1 MAKLVAFTLL
11 FLLLIFTVSCQQ
23 NQVKQGAVSY
33 TERDSLIEAS
43 KSRMKM
49 EDQLIENYIHRKGLL
64 TQKTGTG
71 LRYVIQVKGNG
82 ELAKPEDMAEVKY
95 KVSLLNGTL
104 CYQTVGNET
113 ITFRVDRDQV
123 ESGLHEGIKLINPG
137 SKALFILPSHL
148 AHGLTGDQDKIPPSS
163 SVIYEIELISLN
175 RTTKK

>member
-1 MAKLVAFTLL
+1 M
-11 FLLLIFTVSCQQ
+11 FTVSCQQ
-23 NQVKQGAVSY
+23 NQVKQGVFSLS
-33 TERDSLIEAS
+33 ERDSLIETN

-49 EDQLIENYIHRKGLL
+49 EEQLIENYILRKGLH
-64 TQKTGTG
+64 TQQTGTG
-71 LRYVIQVKGNG
+71 LRYVIQKKGNG

-104 CYQTVGNET
+104 CYQTEGDET

-123 ESGLHEGIKLINPG
+123 ESGLHEGIKLLNPG

-163 SVIYEIELISLN
+163 TVIYEIELISLN
-175 RTTKK
+175 RTTQK